1 MGISDFISRQKQA
14 LRERETAHFKK
25 KAEKLAVLRQDRIR
39 KEGQAKILS
48 IEQKEKAKLE
58 KANAKVK
65 AGRFSGLKNAKQSLS
80 GLKKSGN
87 SGNPLFN
94 LGGSDNRNNSPFLN
108 QTHNSSVW
116 SGSGANRSVWTGEK
130 PQPQRKKRKNKGRGK
145 SITINY

>member
-1 MGISDFISRQKQA
+1 MRILITGAAGFLGSHICDRLISMGNEIIGMDNFITGNQQN
-14 LRERETAHFKK
+14 LAH
-25 KAEKLAVLRQDRIR
+25 L
-39 KEGQAKILS
+39 
-48 IEQKEKAKLE
+48 
-58 KANAKVK
+58 
-65 AGRFSGLKNAKQSLS
+65 
-80 GLKKSGN
+80 